1 MPGRH
6 STREINKEENMDKK
20 RAGIFWGILLIA
32 GGAYTLARTA
42 GFEITQDPTVWA
54 FIFGGISVFSLIFYF
69 ADGVKNWGWLFP
81 VGIFGGLAI
90 TSGLV
95 ARGVDD
101 PAMAAPLFIGIG
113 LPFIV
118 AFFQDRAHNW
128 WALIPAGAM
137 AFLTLVLFVAD
148 RVAGEWIGSGMFFIL
163 AATFFLV
170 YLSRHALWAAIVAYV
185 LFIFGF
191 MPLMAMTPRPELA
204 GVITFFA
211 IGLPFL
217 FVYLKTPE
225 RWWAL
230 FPAGILLTLGVV
242 TAVVLIPGVPTEE
255 PNRIGNAL
263 FFAGGAATFAVAW
276 LRHHK
281 RWAMVVT
288 ILAAILA
295 VITALFGEFQQ
306 SWPIILILAG
316 AFMLYTAIRKKP
328 GKTEIR
334 EDKGG

>member
-1 MPGRH
+1 VV
-6 STREINKEENMDKK
+6 SKEENMNK
-20 RAGIFWGILLIA
+20 RLASIFWGIVLIA
-32 GGAYTLARTA
+32 GGAYALASTA
-42 GFEITQDPTVWA
+42 GYEITQDPTVWA
-54 FIFGGISVFSLIFYF
+54 FIFGGISIVSLIFYF
-69 ADGVKNWGWLFP
+69 AEGVKNWGWLFP

-118 AFFQDRAHNW
+118 AFLLDRAHNW

-137 AFLTLVLFVAD
+137 AFLILALFAAD

-163 AATFFLV
+163 AATFFLI

-204 GVITFFA
+204 GVIMFFA

-217 FVYLKTPE
+217 FVYLRSPE
-225 RWWAL
+225 RWWAI

-242 TAVVLIPGVPTEE
+242 TAAVLIPGISTEQYD
-255 PNRIGNAL
+255 NRIGNAL
-263 FFAGGAATFAVAW
+263 FYTGGAATFAVVW

-288 ILAAILA
+288 ILAAIMA
-295 VITALFGEFQQ
+295 VITALFGEIQQ
-306 SWPIILILAG
+306 SWPIVLILAG
-316 AFMLYTAIRKKP
+316 AYLLYTALRK
-328 GKTEIR
+328 R
-334 EDKGG
+334 VA

>member
-1 MPGRH
+1 M
-6 STREINKEENMDKK
+6 
-20 RAGIFWGILLIA
+20 
-32 GGAYTLARTA
+32 
-42 GFEITQDPTVWA
+42 
-54 FIFGGISVFSLIFYF
+54 
-69 ADGVKNWGWLFP
+69 LFP
-81 VGIFGGLAI
+81 AGIFGGLAI

-137 AFLTLVLFVAD
+137 AFLTLVLFAAD

-170 YLSRHALWAAIVAYV
+170 YLSRHALWAVIVAYV
-185 LFIFGF
+185 LFILGF

-204 GVITFFA
+204 GVIMFFA

-217 FVYLKTPE
+217 FVYLRSPE

-242 TAVVLIPGVPTEE
+242 TAIVLIPGVPTEE
-255 PNRIGNAL
+255 YDNRIGNAL
-263 FFAGGAATFAVAW
+263 FYAGGAATFAVAW

-281 RWAMVVT
+281 RWAMVITV
-288 ILAAILA
+288 LAAILA
-295 VITALFGEFQQ
+295 VITAFFGEIQQ
-306 SWPIILILAG
+306 SWPIVLILAG
-316 AFMLYTAIRKKP
+316 AFLLYTTLRKR
-328 GKTEIR
+328 GA
-334 EDKGG
+334 

>member
-1 MPGRH
+1 
-6 STREINKEENMDKK
+6 MDKK

-42 GFEITQDPTVWA
+42 GYEITQDPTVWA

-81 VGIFGGLAI
+81 AGIFGGLAI
-90 TSGLV
+90 TLGLG

-163 AATFFLV
+163 AATFFV
-170 YLSRHALWAAIVAYV
+170 IYLSKRTLWAAIVAYV
-185 LFIFGF
+185 MFIVGF
-191 MPLMAMTPRPELA
+191 MPLMAMTPRPELS
-204 GVITFFA
+204 GIIPFFA

-217 FVYLKTPE
+217 YVYLKTPE

-242 TAVVLIPGVPTEE
+242 TAVVLIPGVPAEKQKPHRQCIVLCRRGHYLRSRLAE
-255 PNRIGNAL
+255 ASQAL
-263 FFAGGAATFAVAW
+263 GDGGHNSRSYPGRDHRFVWRVPAIMADNTHPGRRLPAVYG
-276 LRHHK
+276 
-281 RWAMVVT
+281 
-288 ILAAILA
+288 LA
-295 VITALFGEFQQ
+295 
-306 SWPIILILAG
+306 
-316 AFMLYTAIRKKP
+316 
-328 GKTEIR
+328 
-334 EDKGG
+334 